1 MAKKSS
7 AKKEEE
13 KPEINLE
20 FGGKGLLGGFFK
32 GLSNL
37 IDLADKVSKEG
48 GQVEK
53 SGQFGVKGNK
63 DLTGVYGFTLRTMAG
78 PGGVARPVVR
88 PFGDISKVANV
99 AQHRAE
105 RKERPKGPVVEE
117 ATEPIVDTFDEGDFI
132 RVVAE
137 LPGVAESEI
146 TCEVE
151 GNDVVAI
158 STTGKKKYSKEI
170 LLSANVDPAS
180 LAKSYANGVLEV
192 KLQKSVIPLKGEKK
206 GKGA

>member
-1 MAKKSS
+1 MS
-7 AKKEEE
+7 KKETTKKKQDPE
-13 KPEINLE
+13 KPEIKLE

-48 GQVEK
+48 GQIEK

-63 DLTGVYGFTLRTMAG
+63 DLTGVYGFTFRTMSG

-88 PFGDISKVANV
+88 PFGDISKVSKMAKE
-99 AQHRAE
+99 QRT
-105 RKERPKGPVVEE
+105 ERPKGPVVEE
-117 ATEPIVDTFDEGDFI
+117 ATEPIVDIFDEKDFI
-132 RVVAE
+132 RIVAE

-180 LAKSYANGVLEV
+180 LQKSYTNGVLEI
-192 KLQKSVIPLKGEKK
+192 KLQKSVIPLKGGKK
-206 GKGA
+206 NK

>member
-1 MAKKSS
+1 MLMNDKKTKS
-7 AKKEEE
+7 KQKEEEE

-88 PFGDISKVANV
+88 PFGDISKVNKIT
-99 AQHRAE
+99 RE
-105 RKERPKGPVVEE
+105 EPTKRPKGPVVEE
-117 ATEPIVDTFDEGDFI
+117 ATEPIVDIFDEGDFV

-158 STTGKKKYSKEI
+158 STSGKKKYSKEI
-170 LLSANVDPAS
+170 LLTSNVDPAS
-180 LAKSYANGVLEV
+180 LSKSYANGVLEI
-192 KLQKSVIPLKGEKK
+192 KLQKEKK
-206 GKGA
+206 